1 MSVSGINTILHGI
14 NEAYVV
20 VTLSLLLF
28 SLNNIWILKLFIP
41 KSARVSARQ
50 EWKWRNIANSL
61 IHSVITGCGACICF
75 YQSPQLRRDLIS
87 TWTTS
92 SHCLL
97 AISTGYFLYDMFDM
111 MINDPKSKTYE
122 LIVHHLLV
130 ISCFTLAITTY
141 NYEGYGI
148 MALLVEVNSVFL
160 HIRQLM
166 IIQNWDRKTFLYRL
180 NNSLNLG
187 TFVVFRILTMGW
199 MTRWLV
205 QHRYDLTPF
214 AFKLA
219 GITLSVI
226 MVMNIVLLLRVLKS
240 DYRQCPRQPPTN
252 PEILHR
258 KAS

>member
-1 MSVSGINTILHGI
+1 MSDSEKNTILNGV
-14 NEAYVV
+14 NDAYVV
-20 VTLSLLLF
+20 VTVSLFLF
-28 SLNNIWILKLFIP
+28 VCNNVWILKLLVP
-41 KSARVSARQ
+41 KSARISKRQ
-50 EWKWRNIANSL
+50 QWKWRNIANSL
-61 IHSVITGCGACICF
+61 IHSVITGCGACVCF
-75 YQSPQLRRDLIS
+75 YQSPEIRKDLIS
-87 TWTTS
+87 KWTFS

-97 AISTGYFLYDMFDM
+97 AVSTGYFIYDMLDM

-122 LIVHHLLV
+122 LILHHVLV

-141 NYEGYGI
+141 NYEGYGL

-166 IIQNWDRKTFLYRL
+166 IIQNWNRKTFVYRL
-180 NNSLNLG
+180 NSSLNLG

-199 MTRWLV
+199 MTRWLI
-205 QHRYDLTPF
+205 QHRYDLTTF

-219 GITLSVI
+219 GISLAVI

-240 DYRQCPRQPPTN
+240 DYRQCPKQPPTN
-252 PEILHR
+252 PEILHT